1 MFWLNEN
8 AKLVFFSDICK
19 FFAKKCCICQKKAV
33 TLPQLSKINE
43 DLYYKNMAANLFN
56 RYVWLAETI
65 HSAGRISKH
74 EIDRKWIASPLNV
87 DGDEEYE
94 IRSFHRHKEAIAELF
109 GLNIECDKIHGN
121 EYYISN
127 LEDVKKGSFRA
138 WLLSHL
144 AITNLMTENGDMRER
159 ILFDDSEP
167 QPSLLPMVIDAMREQ
182 QTLLVTYPDASFELQ
197 PYGLRQFR
205 YKWYVVGMSSLYPD
219 EKEPRVFELET
230 VEQMQVLKKKWYMP
244 KRFDAQRFFQGY
256 FGVNRSGRVELIT
269 IRANAAATEQLRKN
283 PIHNSQTETECK
295 KGFCTFEY
303 MVSPTP
309 EFIHELKAFGADIE
323 VVAPATIRRSM
334 KDETGKLA
342 QVYGMKVHMPGEQ
355 LSLF

>member
-1 MFWLNEN
+1 
-8 AKLVFFSDICK
+8 
-19 FFAKKCCICQKKAV
+19 
-33 TLPQLSKINE
+33 
-43 DLYYKNMAANLFN
+43 MAANLFN

-65 HSAGRISKH
+65 HSAGRISKL
-74 EIDRKWIASPLNV
+74 EIDRKWISSPLNTE
-87 DGDEEYE
+87 GDEEYE

-109 GLNIECDKIHGN
+109 GLNIECDKMRGN

-127 LEDVKKGSFRA
+127 LQDVKKGSFRA

-144 AITNLMTENGDMRER
+144 AITNLMTENSELRER
-159 ILFDDSEP
+159 ILFDDSDP
-167 QPSLLPMVIDAMREQ
+167 QPSFLPMVIEAMHAE

-219 EKEPRVFELET
+219 DKEPRVFELET
-230 VEQMQVLKKKWYMP
+230 VEQMQLMKKKWHMP

-256 FGVNRSGRVELIT
+256 FGVNRTGRVELIT
-269 IRANAAATEQLRKN
+269 VKVTAAAAELLRKA
-283 PIHNSQTETECK
+283 PLHQSQTETETK
-295 KGFCTFEY
+295 KGFTTFEF

-309 EFIHELKAFGADIE
+309 EFIHELKAFGGELE
-323 VVAPATIRRSM
+323 VVAPATIRRQM